1 MISGKQVKEKF
12 MRSASSV
19 AQFNIPLRTVS
30 PIQIKA
36 IMLPE
41 CMLKIGKSTRK
52 KIKQVPSKLQSNH
65 MQHKEN
71 VSKSQTTVGQRVTCN
86 ACWG

>member
-1 MISGKQVKEKF
+1 MKNSGKQVMEKF

-41 CMLKIGKSTRK
+41 CMLKIGKSTTK
-52 KIKQVPSKLQSNH
+52 KIKQVPSKLQLNH
-65 MQHKEN
+65 MQHQRKCLLIAN
-71 VSKSQTTVGQRVTCN
+71 NSWTTG
-86 ACWG
+86 

>member
-1 MISGKQVKEKF
+1 MKNSGNQVMEKF
-12 MRSASSV
+12 MRSANSV

-41 CMLKIGKSTRK
+41 CMLKIGKSTTK
-52 KIKQVPSKLQSNH
+52 KIKQVPSKLQLNH
-65 MQHKEN
+65 MQHKRKCLLIAN
-71 VSKSQTTVGQRVTCN
+71 NSWTTG
-86 ACWG
+86 